1 MIQLIISASRRT
13 DIPAFFGD
21 WFINR
26 IKEGFAMYRNPM
38 KPTQVF
44 AVSLLPEDV
53 DAIVFWTKNP
63 KNFLDKLKYVEEYT
77 YYFQFTITPYG
88 KDIEPNIPPK
98 DEIIQT
104 FIELSNLIG
113 KKRVI
118 WRYDP
123 IIISDKMPLAYH
135 KEEFEKL
142 CEKLS
147 LYTQKCIISY
157 VDFYSKAE
165 ENLSKIKARKLGDEE
180 LLNLFEKLA
189 SIAKKYNL
197 SIETCAEDIE
207 AYQLGIKKAH
217 CVDGELIN
225 ELRKEKG
232 FYDEREY
239 KKDSNQ
245 RKACG
250 CVQSVDIGIFN
261 TCKHFCTYCYA
272 NFSKNSILK
281 NLQKYD
287 VNSPLLCSF
296 VDPKKDE
303 IRIKEKNGSRKL
315 NLNDILGKELDNS
328 KKIEQPTFC
337 GANEFYNNWLEEK
350 VSSYI
355 KNFSKV

>member
-1 MIQLIISASRRT
+1 MIISASRRT

-26 IKEGFAMYRNPM
+26 IKEGFAMYRNPIR
-38 KPTQVF
+38 PSQVF

-63 KNFLDKLKYVEEYT
+63 KNFLDKLKYLEDYI

-88 KDIEPNIPPK
+88 KDIEPNIPQK
-98 DEIIQT
+98 DEVVQT

-123 IIISDKMPLAYH
+123 IIISDKMPLDYH

-165 ENLSKIKARKLGDEE
+165 ENLSKIKARKLEDKE
-180 LLNLFEKLA
+180 LLNLFDELA
-189 SIAKKYNL
+189 SIARKYNL
-197 SIETCAEDIE
+197 SIEMCAEDIE
-207 AYQLGIKKAH
+207 ACHLGITKAH
-217 CVDGELIN
+217 CVDGKLIN

-232 FYDEREY
+232 FCDVREY

-250 CVQSVDIGIFN
+250 CVQSIDIGIFN

-281 NLQKYD
+281 NIQKYGI
-287 VNSPLLCSF
+287 NSPLLCSF

-303 IRIKEKNGSRKL
+303 IMIKEKNGSRKL
-315 NLNDILGKELDNS
+315 SLNGILGEELDNS

-355 KNFSKV
+355 KNSSKV

>member
-1 MIQLIISASRRT
+1 MIISASRRT

-38 KPTQVF
+38 RPSQVF

-63 KNFLDKLKYVEEYT
+63 KNFLEKLKYLENYI

-98 DEIIQT
+98 DEVVQT

-123 IIISDKMPLAYH
+123 IIITDKMPLSYH
-135 KEEFEKL
+135 KEKFEEL
-142 CEKLS
+142 CEKLAP
-147 LYTQKCIISY
+147 YTQKCIISY
-157 VDFYSKAE
+157 VDFYSKAVDE
-165 ENLSKIKARKLGDEE
+165 LNKINAKDFSADE
-180 LLNLFEKLA
+180 LYNVFGA
-189 SIAKKYNL
+189 IGSIGKRYNL
-197 SIETCAEDIE
+197 SVETCAEDVSIE
-207 AYQLGIKKAH
+207 QLGLKKAH
-217 CVDGELIN
+217 CVDGDLIR

-232 FYDEREY
+232 FYEVKEY
-239 KKDSNQ
+239 KKDNNQ

-250 CVQSVDIGIFN
+250 CAQSIDLGIFN

-272 NFSKNSILK
+272 NFSRSSIVKNVE
-281 NLQKYD
+281 KYD
-287 VNSPLLCSF
+287 EKSPLLCSYL
-296 VDPKKDE
+296 DLEKDE
-303 IRIKEKNGSRKL
+303 IRIKEKDGSRKIEKDNIL
-315 NLNDILGKELDNS
+315 QKKFNELKTLEQRSFCTMEEVFSKEGSND
-328 KKIEQPTFC
+328 
-337 GANEFYNNWLEEK
+337 WLEKKVLEYLEK
-350 VSSYI
+350 LR
-355 KNFSKV
+355 